1 MKYFECFRSERKTSA
16 HKNTDNA
23 SDYKAHDLLQADLA
37 FIQRLKEKDPN
48 ALQNLSLKLAQ

>member
-16 HKNTDNA
+16 HKTTNNA
-23 SDYKAHDLLQADLA
+23 AGYEANDLLQADLA
-37 FIQRLKEKDPN
+37 FIKRLKEKGPN